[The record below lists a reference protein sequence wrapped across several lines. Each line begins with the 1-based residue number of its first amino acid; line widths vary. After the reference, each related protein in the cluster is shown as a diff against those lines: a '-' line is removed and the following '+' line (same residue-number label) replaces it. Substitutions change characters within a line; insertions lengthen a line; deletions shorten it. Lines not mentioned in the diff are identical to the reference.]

1 MIERRLFPAG
11 IVYSNALHI
20 FGGQDYDFYNTS
32 TVLNSSEIVKEDG
45 SSTKGPQLPEP
56 MWQHAI
62 ASINSTVSIITGG
75 RTSWINYSDK
85 TWYYNHASQKFQ
97 PGPNLT
103 EARTYHSSGSVTDQ
117 ETKEKMV
124 IIAGG
129 SNSTDFLD
137 STEMLLNG
145 EWKTGK
151 NHRESYTYL
160 FILLYL

>member
-1 MIERRLFPAG
+1 MDT
-11 IVYSNALHI
+11 N
-20 FGGQDYDFYNTS
+20 D
-32 TVLNSSEIVKEDG
+32 
-45 SSTKGPQLPEP
+45 
-56 MWQHAI
+56 
-62 ASINSTVSIITGG
+62 
-75 RTSWINYSDK
+75 YSDK
-85 TWYYNHASQKFQ
+85 TWYFNHASQEFQ
-97 PGPNLT
+97 PGPNLLQ
-103 EARTYHSSGSVTDQ
+103 ARRIHSSGTVTDQ

-145 EWKTGK
+145 EWKTDK

>member
-56 MWQHAI
+56 IWQHAI

-75 RTSWINYSDK
+75 STVVQSASYSEINNNCGRD
-85 TWYYNHASQKFQ
+85 
-97 PGPNLT
+97 
-103 EARTYHSSGSVTDQ
+103 EARTTL
-117 ETKEKMV
+117 ET
-124 IIAGG
+124 
-129 SNSTDFLD
+129 
-137 STEMLLNG
+137 
-145 EWKTGK
+145 
-151 NHRESYTYL
+151 
-160 FILLYL
+160 